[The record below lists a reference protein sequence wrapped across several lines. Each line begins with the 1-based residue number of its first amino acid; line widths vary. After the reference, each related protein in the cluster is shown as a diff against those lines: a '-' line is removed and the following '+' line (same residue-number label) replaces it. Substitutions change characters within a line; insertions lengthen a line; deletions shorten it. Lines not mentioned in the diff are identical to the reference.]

1 MYYVS
6 IAPDPLHQKVLTI
19 FSDGKLARLVGKGI
33 LSAEYEKIS
42 TPGECATLCNS
53 MHVTKCLSF
62 NYDFGTSGHCE
73 LLEAIEGHD
82 FKTSLVNILLY
93 NYIRFQSHESCNPYL
108 HIFTPLLSCLII
120 SKYFIE

>member
-1 MYYVS
+1 MLYMYYVS

-82 FKTSLVNILLY
+82 FKTSLVNILTTLDYEFKSWIMQPLFAYLY
-93 NYIRFQSHESCNPYL
+93 TS
-108 HIFTPLLSCLII
+108 PLLLN
-120 SKYFIE
+120 Y

>member
-1 MYYVS
+1 MLYMYYVS
-6 IAPDPLHQKVLTI
+6 TAPDPLHQKVLTL

-93 NYIRFQSHESCNPYL
+93 NYLSLRSHESCNPYL
-108 HIFTPLLSCLII
+108 HIFTPLLFLLN
-120 SKYFIE
+120 Y